1 MPTYD
6 FQCSRCNH
14 KFTVITSIA
23 EKDRVTCPKCRSK
36 EIRQLFTGCGINLG
50 GAKCDISDVKPR
62 FRGG

>member
-50 GAKCDISDVKPR
+50 G
-62 FRGG
+62 